1 MIVPFLKKNKKFSL
15 YDTLNDINPK
25 DIDNSNNDNIT
36 NIYRLGVGDY
46 DFIGPFVEGLAIA
59 KIENKSFYLKPNGL
73 RLNTDFEYN
82 EIRDF
87 KCGIAPVS
95 RNYSGKYECT
105 WNFINKNGI
114 EITKL
119 DFKIY
124 RNYYNN
130 GIIEVLDEIG
140 DTYYSTL
147 MTLSGNLLFDKLL
160 ESTTFFFHENYI
172 EVLREGYGKNRK
184 GLHLFYTYDGI
195 KLKNINLRNFDYVGH
210 IRDNRGI
217 ASLKDTGEIVII
229 DNEFNVVKNLEIYNL
244 DDLGESYNVIEFVYG
259 YHFFGKVCPIKK
271 FNKWGLIDYN
281 GDFVLIPKYDF
292 IGGFTDIK
300 KWNSSSYGCAGVGI
314 EINSQMKYSAIN
326 SEFQEI
332 SDFIFD
338 EINLFDEGIAN
349 VRIGEKW
356 GAINS
361 EGEIVVPLEFNSI
374 HYCNKGKII
383 VALGDNEGSR
393 FFGKYGL
400 YSSKGQ
406 KLTMSIYEELHIL
419 YNGYV
424 KFKKNNKWGLLN
436 NEGKEVISELYDHI
450 EYVNQ
455 ELLIAER
462 DNEKFYIDYTGREFR
477 QKS

>member
-25 DIDNSNNDNIT
+25 GNDNSNNDIIT
-36 NIYRLGVGDY
+36 NINQLGVGDY

-73 RLNTDFEYN
+73 KLNTDFEYN

-95 RNYSGKYECT
+95 RNYSDEYECT
-105 WNFINKNGI
+105 WKFINKNGI

-119 DFKIY
+119 DFEIY

-130 GIIEVLDEIG
+130 GIIEVLNEIG

-147 MTLSGNLLFDKLL
+147 INLSGNLLFEKLL
-160 ESTTFFFHENYI
+160 ESATFFFHENYI
-172 EVLREGYGKNRK
+172 EVRREGYEKIRK
-184 GLHLFYTYDGI
+184 GLNSFYTYDGI
-195 KLKNINLRNFDYVGH
+195 KVKNINLRNFDYVGH

-217 ASLKDTGEIVII
+217 ATLKDTGEIVII
-229 DNEFNVVKNLEIYNL
+229 DNDFNIIKNLGIYDL
-244 DDLGESYNVIEFVYG
+244 DDLGEFYNIIEFVYG
-259 YHFFGKVCPIKK
+259 CHFFGKVCPIKK
-271 FNKWGLIDYN
+271 DRKWGLIDYN
-281 GDFVLIPKYDF
+281 GDLVLNPKYDF

-300 KWNSSSYGCAGVGI
+300 IWNSRSYGCAGVGM

-374 HYCNKGKII
+374 YYCCKGLIK
-383 VALGDNEGSR
+383 VAYGDNEGKR

-400 YSSKGQ
+400 YNSTGD
-406 KLTMSIYEELHIL
+406 KLTKSIYEELYVL
-419 YNGYV
+419 ENGYV
-424 KFKKNNKWGLLN
+424 KFKKDNKWGLLN
-436 NEGKEVISELYDHI
+436 NEGKEVIRDIYDHI

-455 ELLIAER
+455 DLLIAEI
-462 DNEKFYIDYTGREFR
+462 DNEKFYINYIGREFR